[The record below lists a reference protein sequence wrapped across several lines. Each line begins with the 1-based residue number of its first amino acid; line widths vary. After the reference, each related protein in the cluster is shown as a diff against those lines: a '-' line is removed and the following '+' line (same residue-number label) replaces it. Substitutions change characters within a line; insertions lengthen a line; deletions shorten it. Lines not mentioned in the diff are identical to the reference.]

1 MLVTQLCPTL
11 WDPMDCSLP
20 VYRHQRTSSSV
31 HGILHAR
38 ILEWVAISF
47 SRASSWP
54 RDRTRVSCSAVGF
67 FTVEPLGSKNNM
79 GPANIWR
86 GVRKISWRR
95 KWQPTPVLWPGESP
109 RTEEPGVL
117 QSGGLQGVGHE
128 WVAKQQQQ
136 HLRDDW
142 KQYLSGCQSLSFA
155 CMILNVCLFPC
166 FRY

>member
-117 QSGGLQGVGHE
+117 QSRGVAGS
-128 WVAKQQQQ
+128 WT
-136 HLRDDW
+136 L
-142 KQYLSGCQSLSFA
+142 LSGKAAAATFKGRLETVSVWLPIPQFCLYDSECLSFP
-155 CMILNVCLFPC
+155 LF
-166 FRY
+166 